1 MRSWVRTRGTS
12 IAGLVLVILAVVAW
26 LALPMRYEVEGV
38 SMAPGIMPGDI
49 LQTGWFPKLGRR
61 PPRRFECWLL
71 DAPGGETAVKRV
83 VGLPG
88 EAVSIREGDLAIDG
102 RVVLK
107 SPSELAAVAMAV
119 ARHAVDARGAVQVPA
134 AEVLDD
140 ADFATEVSRPL
151 LPVHDGGLMAI
162 VRLRAGRPGRVSI
175 DVGQRRITWR
185 LDRPGRVCI
194 VAGRL
199 DGHLVAVAWPLSARS
214 ATDRLAIP
222 AAAPSTWSHAEPW
235 PVATPEEA
243 ASPKLSLAIASSNGS
258 LPHAVVVEQAI
269 AWRDVLLR
277 PAGDG
282 REEWHL
288 GADELLVLGDFPSGS
303 RDSRHWGPVRES
315 AFRSRLTRVEE
326 RRD

>member
-1 MRSWVRTRGTS
+1 V
-12 IAGLVLVILAVVAW
+12 
-26 LALPMRYEVEGV
+26 
-38 SMAPGIMPGDI
+38 
-49 LQTGWFPKLGRR
+49 
-61 PPRRFECWLL
+61 
-71 DAPGGETAVKRV
+71 TAVKRV

-140 ADFATEVSRPL
+140 ADFAAEVSRPL
-151 LPVHDGGLMAI
+151 LPVPDVGLVAI
-162 VRLRAGRPGRVSI
+162 VRLRDGMPGRVSI

-185 LDRPGRVCI
+185 LDRPGRSCL

-199 DGHLVAVAWPLSARS
+199 DGHLVAVAWPLAACSAPE
-214 ATDRLAIP
+214 RLAIP
-222 AAAPSTWSHAEPW
+222 AASPSTWSHAEPW
-235 PVATPEEA
+235 PLEDAGGDS
-243 ASPKLSLAIASSNGS
+243 SPALAFAIADGDGS
-258 LPHAVVVEQAI
+258 RPHLVVVEQVAV
-269 AWRDVLLR
+269 WRDVLLR

-288 GADELLVLGDFPSGS
+288 NADELFVLGDFPSGS

-315 AFRSRLTRVEE
+315 AFRYRIARVAG